1 MKISGYNLAL
11 SDHPSIKNRGGVC
24 IYFKNYLPL
33 RVRVDVNYLNKF
45 VRFQQMITDKMC
57 NFITLC
63 WSPSQSQDLFES
75 FKENLELNLESV
87 GYNIFFLVVVLNGFN
102 TKSSNWCK
110 TAIAII
116 QGKAML
122 TLALSLHQ
130 PAHILESFF
139 HVLI

>member
-1 MKISGYNLAL
+1 MKIPGYNLAL
-11 SDHPSIKNRGGVC
+11 SDHPSIKNRGDVC

-33 RVRVDVNYLNKF
+33 RVRVDVNYLNEF

-75 FKENLELNLESV
+75 FKENIELNLESV
-87 GYNIFFLVVVLNGFN
+87 GYNNFFLVVVLNGFN
-102 TKSSNWCK
+102 AKSSNWCK
-110 TAIAII
+110 TAITII

-122 TLALSLHQ
+122 TLVLSLYQ
-130 PAHILESFF
+130 PAHILESLI